1 MRVNGDAKTYMSS
14 LVLSSEFKSGIFSAH
29 KRRSRPR
36 LPNKDSGSFSAKMM
50 LKIKNDAEK

>member
-1 MRVNGDAKTYMSS
+1 MSS